1 MRSLFSLLVRVCA
14 SRRSVGVVVL
24 ALLIVV
30 RISDPAPLAELK
42 LRSFDLF
49 QTIAP
54 RSSEFR
60 PVVIV
65 DIDEASLSAYGQWP
79 WPRTLVADLLARLF
93 ELQSAA
99 VAFDVIFP
107 EPDRTSPS
115 EAMKYFSDLDDATR
129 ARLLQLPSNDDVLAK
144 TIARGKVVLGQ
155 AGTRTVGAASTEMSP
170 QSGIATIG
178 PDPAPYLISFPRLLR
193 NLPQL
198 ERAAAGRGLF
208 TIAAEQDGI
217 VRRVPLVMR
226 AEDRIVPALSIDLLR
241 VVSGAGSILIRSDAS
256 GVRSVAMPG
265 LEMPTDQ
272 NGRVWVYFGQHDMTR
287 YVSAKDVIEGKAS
300 PDRFAQKLVLIGTS
314 AVGLLDVK
322 TTPVHAAMPGVEIH
336 AQLIEAALTNSLLNA
351 PAYAKAVE
359 VLAVIGAGLV
369 LIVLAPMVSA
379 LTLFLIAAVTSAGF
393 LGASWQLFSGY
404 KLLLDPTFPL
414 IATLSV
420 YMSLA
425 LLGYFREQVDRHRI
439 RSAFA
444 QYLSPSL
451 VEELANAPHKLVL
464 GGQEKTMTVLFSDV
478 RGFTTIA
485 EQFARDPQGLTA
497 LMNRFLTP
505 LTNVII
511 GHNGTIDKYMGDAI
525 MAFWNAPLDDE
536 SHESNACRA
545 ALDMMGQVEAL
556 NQERAREASE
566 AGVRFQPIRM
576 GIGINTGRCVVGN
589 MGSEL
594 RFQYTVMGDSVNL
607 ASRLEGQ
614 TAALGVPMLIGE
626 KTAQAVS
633 DKFAVLQVD
642 SILVKGKTDPE
653 DIYTVVGGSDV
664 AGTQEFQRLRELWDQ
679 CLQRY
684 KARDWTGA
692 AEMVDQC
699 RPLFGKFE
707 VNGLADLYDDRIHQF
722 KVTPPPDDWDGVFVA
737 RTKGG

>member
-241 VVSGAGSILIRSDAS
+241 V
-256 GVRSVAMPG
+256 
-265 LEMPTDQ
+265 
-272 NGRVWVYFGQHDMTR
+272 
-287 YVSAKDVIEGKAS
+287 
-300 PDRFAQKLVLIGTS
+300 
-314 AVGLLDVK
+314 
-322 TTPVHAAMPGVEIH
+322 
-336 AQLIEAALTNSLLNA
+336 
-351 PAYAKAVE
+351 
-359 VLAVIGAGLV
+359 
-369 LIVLAPMVSA
+369 
-379 LTLFLIAAVTSAGF
+379 
-393 LGASWQLFSGY
+393 
-404 KLLLDPTFPL
+404 
-414 IATLSV
+414 
-420 YMSLA
+420 
-425 LLGYFREQVDRHRI
+425 
-439 RSAFA
+439 
-444 QYLSPSL
+444 
-451 VEELANAPHKLVL
+451 
-464 GGQEKTMTVLFSDV
+464 
-478 RGFTTIA
+478 
-485 EQFARDPQGLTA
+485 
-497 LMNRFLTP
+497 
-505 LTNVII
+505 
-511 GHNGTIDKYMGDAI
+511 
-525 MAFWNAPLDDE
+525 
-536 SHESNACRA
+536 
-545 ALDMMGQVEAL
+545 
-556 NQERAREASE
+556 
-566 AGVRFQPIRM
+566 
-576 GIGINTGRCVVGN
+576 
-589 MGSEL
+589 
-594 RFQYTVMGDSVNL
+594 
-607 ASRLEGQ
+607 
-614 TAALGVPMLIGE
+614 
-626 KTAQAVS
+626 
-633 DKFAVLQVD
+633 
-642 SILVKGKTDPE
+642 
-653 DIYTVVGGSDV
+653 
-664 AGTQEFQRLRELWDQ
+664 
-679 CLQRY
+679 
-684 KARDWTGA
+684 
-692 AEMVDQC
+692 
-699 RPLFGKFE
+699 
-707 VNGLADLYDDRIHQF
+707 
-722 KVTPPPDDWDGVFVA
+722 
-737 RTKGG
+737 